1 MIPRKGYKANI
12 TSNLVNQILHL
23 IIGAA
28 TSIIASRVLG
38 PQGMGYVA
46 YAILIFT
53 ILGNFGHFGLNNAVI
68 YFKKRKKINP
78 THLNNVNVTLLILFA
93 VAISSVLLVLRSN
106 RWFLSDYN
114 YLYILGGIIYIFSD
128 LLFTHYHSWFVADEL
143 IRESNRFIITAFF
156 IKSAIIILLWLT
168 RTLNPLTYFYASVL
182 GMLINAIFLGTH
194 TGEGFR
200 HEIDLAL
207 LKAEYSYGG
216 IIFLAA
222 CCDYLHLR
230 VDQLMIKQMLGTSFL
245 GVYSIAVTL
254 AELMFLLPASINTAL
269 LGKLYNT
276 DEKQKF
282 RQVMA
287 QTYKLTF
294 WICCLLAV
302 IGIPLSLLIPFFY
315 GKAFAGAIIS
325 TQILLIGTIFSSCAQ
340 VSMQYFFSTGKP
352 QIHLLTTSC
361 SLLINIALNLWL
373 IPLKGIT
380 GAAIASCIS
389 YFIYGLFY
397 LIVFIKKEEFSLHE
411 LLSISLSDLKLLWS
425 SK

>member
-1 MIPRKGYKANI
+1 MIPKKGYKANI
-12 TSNLVNQILHL
+12 ASNLVNQILHL

-46 YAILIFT
+46 YVLLIFT

-68 YFKKRKKINP
+68 YFKKRKKVNP
-78 THLNNVNVTLLILFA
+78 THLYSVNVTILILFS
-93 VAISSVLLVLRSN
+93 VAISCILLVLRSN

-114 YLYILGGIIYIFSD
+114 YLYVLGGIIYVFSA
-128 LLFTHYHSWFVADEL
+128 LLFTHYHSWLIADEL

-156 IKSAIIILLWLT
+156 IKSAIIILLWMT
-168 RTLNPLTYFYASVL
+168 RTLNPLTYFYTSVL

-194 TGEGFR
+194 TRERFR
-200 HEIDLAL
+200 PELDLPL

-222 CCDYLHLR
+222 GCDYLHLR
-230 VDQLMIKQMLGTSFL
+230 VDQLMIKQMLGTSYL

-276 DEKQKF
+276 DDKQKF
-282 RQVMA
+282 RQVMS

-294 WICCLLAV
+294 WICSLLAV
-302 IGIPLSLLIPFFY
+302 VGIALSFLIPLLY
-315 GKAFAGAIIS
+315 GKAFAGAIVS
-325 TQILLIGTIFSSCAQ
+325 TQILLVGTIFSSCAQ
-340 VSMQYFFSTGKP
+340 VSMQYFFSMGKP
-352 QIHLLTTSC
+352 QIHLITTSC
-361 SLLINIALNLWL
+361 SLLINIFFNLWL
-373 IPLKGIT
+373 IPIKGIT

-389 YFIYGLFY
+389 YFIYGVFY
-397 LIVFIKKEEFSLHE
+397 LVFFIKKEQFSIYE
-411 LLSISLSDLKLLWS
+411 LFSISLSDLKLLWS